1 MKISGSELRKI
12 IQEEVNRFLE
22 NEQAP
27 APPAPTDVP
36 PADPSDPSNPGDAKE
51 AASVESIVKALA
63 SGQGLAMLK
72 NRMPKTPEAIVQLVS
87 WIIKT
92 DTKTPAGAKRKA
104 LEILYANRQALVA
117 AKDQ

>member
-22 NEQAP
+22 NEEAP
-27 APPAPTDVP
+27 AVDQSAQGGDGETD
-36 PADPSDPSNPGDAKE
+36 E
-51 AASVESIVKALA
+51 AADVTDIVKALG
-63 SGQGLAMLK
+63 SGQGHTMLK
-72 NRMPKTPEAIVQLVS
+72 NRMPRTPEAIVQLVS

-104 LEILYANRQALVA
+104 IEILFANRQDLVA
-117 AKDQ
+117 AKDGQ

>member
-12 IQEEVNRFLE
+12 IQEEVDRFLE

-27 APPAPTDVP
+27 APMGGVAGDEGEEADVN
-36 PADPSDPSNPGDAKE
+36 D
-51 AASVESIVKALA
+51 IIKALA

-72 NRMPKTPEAIVQLVS
+72 NRMPRTPEAIVQLVS

-92 DTKTPAGAKRKA
+92 DTKTTDGAKRKA
-104 LEILYANRQALVA
+104 IEILFANRQNLV
-117 AKDQ
+117 KDAE